1 MGKKDGEA
9 SGDRTEVAASGRSG
23 IRGEQRRRRHGLGAK
38 GSEEGAPQ
46 EGASSGGGSGGSG
59 GSIEQSSSSSSSS
72 GATVKGGPR
81 PSGGKDS
88 GGAAQPQRSKT
99 YLTRVRD
106 ALPGKDFAV
115 FRGIL
120 KRYKT
125 LKDQRDKLQGS
136 TKGAPGATVA
146 PVGPGD
152 PAAASA
158 QQSAQLSADVKS
170 SGDLAR
176 GIFIETTDLFHAAAS
191 NDTVSALVDGF
202 RAYVPRYWKS
212 MYDNVLSNAETR
224 RENLPTAKRG
234 RIDNGGVRRGE
245 STQSAAESTSTAGL
259 RSSLSGTNT
268 SGTNITGGT
277 GAAERRPAA
286 VTERGTR
293 KQCGLCRK
301 PPTAPFRAKCGHI
314 CCHSCWQD
322 WIRRSKSSSG
332 TACMICQHRPVKRK
346 TLEKVFF

>member
-9 SGDRTEVAASGRSG
+9 SGGRTEVAASGRSG

-46 EGASSGGGSGGSG
+46 EGASSGGSGGSG
-59 GSIEQSSSSSSSS
+59 ETIEQSSSSSSSSLS

-136 TKGAPGATVA
+136 TKGAPGA
-146 PVGPGD
+146 

-158 QQSAQLSADVKS
+158 QQSAQQSAEVKS

-176 GIFIETTDLFHAAAS
+176 GIFIETMDLFHAAAS
-191 NDTVSALVDGF
+191 NDMVSALVDGF

-234 RIDNGGVRRGE
+234 RTDNGGVRRGE
-245 STQSAAESTSTAGL
+245 STKSAAESTSTAGL

-277 GAAERRPAA
+277 GAAERQPAA

-301 PPTAPFRAKCGHI
+301 TPTAPFRAKCGHI
-314 CCHSCWQD
+314 CCQSCWQD